1 MEQQNKE
8 LAEDKVLI
16 LYLLNKIFDGI
27 KNDNLYKIVS
37 SSKDINYFYFQELIA
52 DLMSANLICSFEQ
65 DEESFIKITAS
76 QTKDETILEVFDNG
90 IGIPRKDLKKVFNKS
105 FTGENGRIGA
115 KSTGMGLYIADRLCK
130 KLGHRIEIE
139 SEQNAEKKFDS
150 YTKVKI
156 SFGRNDYLTLQNCN
170 VK

>member
-27 KNDNLYKIVS
+27 KNDNLFKIVS

-65 DEESFIKITAS
+65 DEESFIKIT
-76 QTKDETILEVFDNG
+76 T
-90 IGIPRKDLKKVFNKS
+90 
-105 FTGENGRIGA
+105 
-115 KSTGMGLYIADRLCK
+115 
-130 KLGHRIEIE
+130 
-139 SEQNAEKKFDS
+139 
-150 YTKVKI
+150 
-156 SFGRNDYLTLQNCN
+156 
-170 VK
+170 